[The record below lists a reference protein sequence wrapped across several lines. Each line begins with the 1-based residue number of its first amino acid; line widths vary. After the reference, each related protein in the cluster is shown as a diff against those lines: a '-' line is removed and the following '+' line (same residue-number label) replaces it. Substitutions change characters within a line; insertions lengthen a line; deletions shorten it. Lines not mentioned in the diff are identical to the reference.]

1 MRIPAASAFV
11 LCATTSTQASV
22 LIGWNFSGLTGGT
35 GAWGAS
41 PLAATQTASGLSP
54 SGLTRG
60 HGVTTPFNV
69 SVPSGCWGGTG
80 FDGAG
85 SAQQAALD
93 GEYVSFSM
101 TVASGKAAQFD
112 SIGAYNIRRDA
123 NGPAYGQWQYQ
134 INSGAFTDI
143 GFIMIWGTN
152 YTAAGNAQSAVSLS
166 GISALQAVGPNST
179 VTFRLVSWGALSS
192 SGQWFLNQAAAGS
205 GLDLVVNGSVNPLVG
220 PAPGAAGMLALAGLC
235 VRRRRA

>member
-1 MRIPAASAFV
+1 MRIPLLATALLCTAAS
-11 LCATTSTQASV
+11 SHASV

-93 GEYVSFSM
+93 GEYVSFSV
-101 TVASGKAAQFD
+101 TVASGKTARFD
-112 SIGAYNIRRDA
+112 SIGAYNVRRDS

-134 INSGAFTDI
+134 VDSGAFTDI
-143 GFIMIWGTN
+143 GFILLWGTN

-179 VTFRLVSWGALSS
+179 VTFRLVSWGALNS
-192 SGQWFLNQAAAGS
+192 SGQWFLNQTAAGS
-205 GLDLVVNGSVNPLVG
+205 GLDLVLNGSVGLLGV
-220 PAPGAAGMLALAGLC
+220 PAPGAGCLLALAGLSA
-235 VRRRRA
+235 RRRRA

>member
-1 MRIPAASAFV
+1 MRIPLLATALLCTAAS
-11 LCATTSTQASV
+11 SHASV

-54 SGLTRG
+54 SG
-60 HGVTTPFNV
+60 
-69 SVPSGCWGGTG
+69 GTG

-93 GEYVSFSM
+93 GEYVSFSV
-101 TVASGKAAQFD
+101 TVASGKTARFD
-112 SIGAYNIRRDA
+112 SIGAYNVRRDS

-134 INSGAFTDI
+134 VDSGAFTDI
-143 GFIMIWGTN
+143 GFILLWGTN

-179 VTFRLVSWGALSS
+179 VTFRLVSWGALNS
-192 SGQWFLNQAAAGS
+192 SGQWFLNQTAAGS
-205 GLDLVVNGSVNPLVG
+205 GLDLVLNGSVGLLGV
-220 PAPGAAGMLALAGLC
+220 PAPGAGCLLALAGLSA
-235 VRRRRA
+235 RRRRA

>member
-1 MRIPAASAFV
+1 MRSTMLFGSLV
-11 LCATTSTQASV
+11 LLAMPCHGAV
-22 LIGWNFSGLTGGT
+22 LSGWNFSGLTGGT
-35 GAWGAS
+35 GNWGAS
-41 PLAATQTASGLSP
+41 PLVASQVASGVSS

-69 SVPSGCWGGTG
+69 AVPSGCWGGTG

-85 SAQQAALD
+85 SAQQAALA
-93 GEYVSFSM
+93 GQSASFSV
-101 TVASGKAAQFD
+101 TVASGKTARFD
-112 SIGAYNIRRDA
+112 SIGAYNVRRDA

-134 INSGAFTDI
+134 IDSGAFTDI
-143 GFIMIWGTN
+143 GFIMIWGSN
-152 YTAAGNAQSAVSLS
+152 YSSAGNAQSAVSLG

-192 SGQWFLNQAAAGS
+192 SGQWFLNQTAVGG
-205 GLDLVVNGSVNPLVG
+205 GLDLVLNGSVGLLGV

-235 VRRRRA
+235 VRRRRG

>member
-1 MRIPAASAFV
+1 MRTTLLFGSIVLLAAPCHGAV
-11 LCATTSTQASV
+11 LT
-22 LIGWNFSGLTGGT
+22 GWNFSTLTGGT
-35 GAWGAS
+35 GNWGAS
-41 PLAATQTASGLSP
+41 PLAASQVASGVSS

-93 GEYVSFSM
+93 GEYVSFSV
-101 TVASGKAAQFD
+101 TVASGKTARFD
-112 SIGAYNIRRDA
+112 SIGAYNVRRDS

-134 INSGAFTDI
+134 VDSGTFTDI

-152 YTAAGNAQSAVSLS
+152 YTAAGNAQSAVSLA

-192 SGQWFLNQAAAGS
+192 SGQWFLNQTAAGS
-205 GLDLVVNGSVNPLVG
+205 GLDLVLNGSVGLLGV
-220 PAPGAAGMLALAGLC
+220 PAPGAGCLLALAGLHG
-235 VRRRRA
+235 RRRRT

>member
-1 MRIPAASAFV
+1 MTVAMLLASAH
-11 LCATTSTQASV
+11 ANASV
-22 LIGWNFSGLTGGT
+22 ITGWNFSTLTGGQ
-35 GAWGAS
+35 GNWGSS
-41 PLAATQTASGLSP
+41 PLAAAQVASGVSS

-93 GEYVSFSM
+93 GEYVSFSV
-101 TVASGKAAQFD
+101 TVASGKAARFD
-112 SIGAYNIRRDA
+112 SIGAYNVRRDS

-134 INSGAFTDI
+134 VDSGAFADI
-143 GFIMIWGTN
+143 GFIMIWGSN
-152 YTAAGNAQSAVSLS
+152 YTAAGNAQSAVSLAS
-166 GISALQAVGPNST
+166 ISALQAVGPNST

-192 SGQWFLNQAAAGS
+192 SGQWFLNQTASGG
-205 GLDLVVNGSVNPLVG
+205 GLDLVLNGSVSPLVG

-235 VRRRRA
+235 GRRRRA

>member
-1 MRIPAASAFV
+1 MRTHIVFIAVVCVSAS
-11 LCATTSTQASV
+11 SQASV

-41 PLAATQTASGLSP
+41 PLAALQVANGLSP

-93 GEYVSFSM
+93 GEYVSFSV

-112 SIGAYNIRRDA
+112 SISAYNIRRNA

-134 INSGAFTDI
+134 IDSAPFTDI
-143 GFIMIWGTN
+143 GFILIWGTN

-166 GISALQAVGPNST
+166 GISTLQTVGPNST

-192 SGQWFLNQAAAGS
+192 SGQWFLNQTAAGS
-205 GLDLVVNGSVNPLVG
+205 GMDLVVNGSVNPLVG
-220 PAPGAAGMLALAGLC
+220 PAPGAAGMLALAGMCL
-235 VRRRRA
+235 RRRRA

>member
-1 MRIPAASAFV
+1 MRTTILFGSIV
-11 LCATTSTQASV
+11 LVALPCHGAV
-22 LIGWNFSGLTGGT
+22 LTGWNFSGLTGGT
-35 GAWGAS
+35 GNWGAS
-41 PLAATQTASGLSP
+41 PLVASQMASGVSS

-69 SVPSGCWGGTG
+69 AVPSGCWGGTG

-93 GEYVSFSM
+93 GEYVSFSV

-112 SIGAYNIRRDA
+112 SIGAYNVRRDA

-134 INSGAFTDI
+134 IDSGAFTDI
-143 GFIMIWGTN
+143 GFIMIWGSN
-152 YTAAGNAQSAVSLS
+152 YSSAGNAQSAVSLG

-192 SGQWFLNQAAAGS
+192 SGQWFLNQTAVGG
-205 GLDLVVNGSVNPLVG
+205 GLDLVLNGSVSPLVG
-220 PAPGAAGMLALAGLC
+220 PSPGAAGMLALAGLC
-235 VRRRRA
+235 VRRRRG

>member
-1 MRIPAASAFV
+1 MRLSFVSTSV
-11 LCATTSTQASV
+11 LCIAIHAHAGVMT
-22 LIGWNFSGLTGGT
+22 GWNFSGLAGGL

-41 PLAATQTASGLSP
+41 PLAASQTASGLSA

-60 HGVTTPFNV
+60 AGVETPFNV
-69 SVPSGCWGGTG
+69 GVPSGCWGGTG

-93 GEYVSFSM
+93 GEYVSFSV

-112 SIGAYNIRRDA
+112 SIGPYNVRRDA

-143 GFIMIWGTN
+143 GFILLWGTN
-152 YTAAGNAQSAVSLS
+152 YSAAGNAQSAVSLS

-179 VTFRLVSWGALSS
+179 VTFRLVSWGALSNG
-192 SGQWFLNQAAAGS
+192 GQWFLNQTATGS
-205 GLDLVVNGSVNPLVG
+205 GLDLVLNGSVNPLVG
-220 PAPGAAGMLALAGLC
+220 PAPGAAGLLALAG
-235 VRRRRA
+235 VRGRRRRA